1 MNTTES
7 VQLKERQTEKPVIR
21 PLGKTLGA
29 ELTGLDLS
37 VAVDDATIRLIRD
50 ALQQYHVLCIR
61 DQSLGEQQQIDFST
75 RLGPLE
81 TFPEKN
87 KTKTEATLYHVANVS
102 AEGKQLDVS
111 DHRVIFQL
119 VNARWHT
126 DSSYRYIPSYCSL
139 LYGIEVLPDEAE
151 GGETEFSDM
160 FAAYDGLSPE
170 LKKKLMPLH
179 MVHYYEFGRRI
190 FPQLPPVSLEEK
202 EFVPPTS
209 HPLIRLHPDR
219 DQRKSLFMTTNAGNE
234 ISGMSLED
242 GQALHKQL
250 AEHVSNPEFCYK
262 HKWQKGDLVIWDNRS
277 TLHRGC
283 AYDMA
288 KYRRV
293 FRRTTVAGD
302 GPIVGP
308 YSNT

>member
-1 MNTTES
+1 MD
-7 VQLKERQTEKPVIR
+7 V
-21 PLGKTLGA
+21 
-29 ELTGLDLS
+29 DLS
-37 VAVDDATIRLIRD
+37 VPIDDAAYRWIRD
-50 ALQQYHVLCIR
+50 ALQKYHVICIR

-75 RLGPLE
+75 RFGPLE

-87 KTKTEATLYHVANVS
+87 KTKTASTLYNVANVS
-102 AEGKQLDVS
+102 AEGEHLDAS

-139 LYGIEVLPDEAE
+139 LYGIEVLPEEAT
-151 GGETEFSDM
+151 GGETEFSNM

-202 EFVPPTS
+202 EFVPPVS

-219 DQRKSLFMTTNAGNE
+219 DNRKSLFMTTNAGNE

-250 AEHVSNPEFCYK
+250 AEHVSNPDFCYK
-262 HKWQKGDLVIWDNRS
+262 HKWRKGDLVIWDNRS

-283 AYDMA
+283 AYEMA

-302 GPIVGP
+302 GPIIGP